1 MRRKTMPWVGLPVSS
16 QIVSG
21 HDAVNLLHQKQK
33 LLHWQSDSQFPDV
46 QTAMAMIRLFTSI
59 Q

>member
-21 HDAVNLLHQKQK
+21 HDAVNHLHQKQK
-33 LLHWQSDSQFPDV
+33 LLHWQSDSSFPMFRR
-46 QTAMAMIRLFTSI
+46 QWR
-59 Q
+59 